1 MPEIFRDKRSE
12 RGRASQARPCD
23 SVHSHHEW
31 NIPSA
36 GSVIRGDQRVR
47 STTLS
52 LLQGTVDL
60 LILKALQNG
69 PGHGY
74 TVSRFVRERTDG
86 VLQMEDAALYQALH
100 RLEHKGWIAAEW
112 GLSENNRRAKYY
124 GLTVA
129 GTRQLREEVAAFTRY
144 AAAIFKVIETT

>member
-1 MPEIFRDKRSE
+1 MLPSY
-12 RGRASQARPCD
+12 
-23 SVHSHHEW
+23 HEW
-31 NIPSA
+31 NILPPALVLPGEQPVSH
-36 GSVIRGDQRVR
+36 
-47 STTLS
+47 STLA
-52 LLQGTVDL
+52 LMQGTVDL

-100 RLEHKGWIAAEW
+100 RLEHKGWIDSEW

-124 GLTVA
+124 SLTAA
-129 GTRQLREEVAAFTRY
+129 GKRQLREEITAFTRY
-144 AAAIFKVIETT
+144 AAAIFKVIETA